1 MTGPELVPTAGAAAR
16 ASFDLVIDARSPSEF
31 AQDHVPGAVNLPV
44 LNDAER
50 AEVGTLYVQESRFAA
65 RRVGAAYVARNV
77 ARHLETA
84 LADKSGGFRPLV
96 YCWRGGMRSNAM
108 ALILSQVGWRVGVL
122 AGGYMTYR
130 REVTARLYDS
140 PPSLRVVLLDGPTGS
155 GKTEILQRLAARGI
169 QVLDLEGLAEHRGSL
184 LGRLPGRDQPS
195 QKMFESRLLAAV
207 DALDPGRVVV
217 VEAESSKVGER
228 MIPPALWQAMSAA
241 QQIALSVPAAARAR
255 FLAQAYRHLAAD
267 PAELMALLRRLP
279 SHPGPRQLEAWL
291 GMVEQGALED
301 LAGALIEQ
309 HYDAAYRRA
318 ARKHSRPCLGQVP
331 LTDLGPAALDRAA
344 AEIAQLAE
352 TAPAPVK

>member
-1 MTGPELVPTAGAAAR
+1 MTSPEVVQSADAATRAG
-16 ASFDLVIDARSPSEF
+16 FDLVIDVRSPAEF
-31 AQDHVPGAVNLPV
+31 ARDHIPGAVNLPV

-50 AEVGTLYVQESRFAA
+50 AEVGTLYVQESRFTA

-84 LADKSGGFRPLV
+84 FADKPGGFRPLL

-130 REVTARLYDS
+130 REVTARLYDAA
-140 PPSLRVVLLDGPTGS
+140 PPIRVVLLDGPTGA
-155 GKTEILQRLAARGI
+155 GKTEVLHRLAGRGI

-184 LGRLPGRDQPS
+184 LGRLPGRAQPS
-195 QKMFESRLLAAV
+195 QKMFESRLLAALE
-207 DALDPGRVVV
+207 ALDPERPVV

-241 QQIALSVPAAARAR
+241 PQITLSAPAPARAR
-255 FLAQAYRHLAAD
+255 YLGQAYRHLAAD
-267 PAELMALLRRLP
+267 PAELMATLRRLP

-291 GMVEQGALED
+291 RMVEEGAVEA
-301 LAGALIEQ
+301 LATALIEQ
-309 HYDAAYRRA
+309 HYDPAYRRA
-318 ARKHSRPCLGQVP
+318 ARKHSRAVLGEIA
-331 LTDLGPAALDRAA
+331 LDDLAPASLDRAA
-344 AEIAQLAE
+344 ADIASLVERA
-352 TAPAPVK
+352 ASAAA